1 MAPGSRAIR
10 FKSLTVR
17 WAPCTCFVPRCAFL
31 SPILISAVIASL
43 RFLFIVCSP
52 LYTVVESGATC
63 HFLQQFFQ
71 AFVAGSR
78 FPPLSEC
85 CAHPS
90 SLMAVFY
97 GHPHP
102 PGGLISLLPF
112 LVLHGSLL
120 SSVGFS
126 LCLFGGFFW
135 NSSHWTLRFLPQQ
148 RRCLPFCPPCS
159 EYLDNSVPKFD
170 GKSCLHLNF
179 SSFFFFF
186 FLF

>member
-1 MAPGSRAIR
+1 MFSLLPATWDTECPRQPPISGSQGNTRRTQLLLLIISFSVQGVAVARVLLPGHYWASSPSLNQIAVAPGSRAIR

-17 WAPCTCFVPRCAFL
+17 WAPRTCFVPRCAFL

-63 HFLQQFFQ
+63 HFLQQFFR

-78 FPPLSEC
+78 FPSLSEC

-102 PGGLISLLPF
+102 SGGPHLSLTLPGASWISA
-112 LVLHGSLL
+112 
-120 SSVGFS
+120 
-126 LCLFGGFFW
+126 
-135 NSSHWTLRFLPQQ
+135 
-148 RRCLPFCPPCS
+148 
-159 EYLDNSVPKFD
+159 
-170 GKSCLHLNF
+170 
-179 SSFFFFF
+179 
-186 FLF
+186 

>member
-17 WAPCTCFVPRCAFL
+17 WAPVLSHDVLFL
-31 SPILISAVIASL
+31 SPILISAVISCL

-52 LYTVVESGATC
+52 LYTVVESGATY
-63 HFLQQFFQ
+63 HFLQQFSQ
-71 AFVAGSR
+71 AFMAGSR
-78 FPPLSEC
+78 FPSFSEC

-97 GHPHP
+97 GHPHLS
-102 PGGLISLLPF
+102 GGLISHLPF

-126 LCLFGGFFW
+126 LCLLGGFFW
-135 NSSHWTLRFLPQQ
+135 SYSSHWTLRFLPQQ

-179 SSFFFFF
+179 SF
-186 FLF
+186 